1 MDTNNKLNKRVI
13 YPELS
18 YTITGILFSV
28 YKTSCKITFR
38 LIFPNFGCKILKAP
52 PLIIGSER
60 QKEKPAFLF
69 GTSEPIIQSILH
81 INIVAF

>member
-1 MDTNNKLNKRVI
+1 MIQMDTNNKLNKRVI

-38 LIFPNFGCKILKAP
+38 LIFPNFGYEI
-52 PLIIGSER
+52 
-60 QKEKPAFLF
+60 
-69 GTSEPIIQSILH
+69 
-81 INIVAF
+81 